1 MDYHL
6 APDPVPP
13 PVPAESRALKTRVHS
28 DESRGLKTRVH
39 SDINGN
45 VTAHLWQS
53 VYLRCTVTG
62 FIQGEYNKLFH
73 TLLKLS

>member
-13 PVPAESRALKTRVHS
+13 PVPAESRA
-28 DESRGLKTRVH
+28 LKTRVH

-62 FIQGEYNKLFH
+62 FIQGEYHKLFH